1 MSKALR
7 ATLFGVLLCI
17 GGGAFDL
24 PSLYVPGV
32 GFIVVGLGSA
42 GWVWLAARGANVVRE
57 SGPATVQEEEPY
69 PLRLRVTRGA
79 VPPPGGELV
88 EPLLGKTL
96 PATDPRSRR
105 VRVNV
110 RFQRRG
116 RRHIEPARLV
126 IRDPLSLSVRE
137 TFSDPADVLVLPRI
151 EPVTVGAASSIAGL
165 ESVTGALTE
174 AAAELELHSLRPYRA
189 GAAASRIHWPT
200 VARTGVMMER
210 RLVAESDAR
219 PLVVLDPSNPP
230 GTAELDRAVRATA
243 SLVVHLARRAH
254 GCSLLLP
261 GQRRPIDL
269 DGELRGWPA
278 LHARLALLE
287 ASEGAP
293 RSRRLERS
301 GAVFWVSA
309 GGGSLPPGVKRS
321 GGGSYFISPVP
332 VSGRVPAFTVAG
344 CSGYRLGGASGDRRA
359 A

>member
-1 MSKALR
+1 MSRALR
-7 ATLFGVLLCI
+7 AAGFGVLLCI

-24 PSLYVPGV
+24 PSLYVPGI
-32 GFIVVGLGSA
+32 GLILVGLGSVS
-42 GWVWLAARGANVVRE
+42 WVWLAARGAGVVRE
-57 SGPATVQEEEPY
+57 HGPATVQEEDPY
-69 PLRLRVTRGA
+69 PLRLRVRRG
-79 VPPPGGELV
+79 VFPPPAGELV
-88 EPLLGKTL
+88 EPLLGRAL

-116 RRHIEPARLV
+116 RRIIEPARLV

-137 TFSDPADVLVLPRI
+137 TVSEAAEVLVLPRI
-151 EPVTVGAASSIAGL
+151 EPVQVAAASGMAGM
-165 ESVTGALTE
+165 EAVSGSLTE

-189 GAAASRIHWPT
+189 GAPASRIHWPT

-230 GTAELDRAVRATA
+230 SLDELDRAVRATA

-254 GCSLLLP
+254 GCALLLP
-261 GQRRPIDL
+261 GQRRPSDL

-287 ASEGAP
+287 ASEGPP

-301 GAVFWVSA
+301 GAVYWVSA
-309 GGGSLPPGVKRS
+309 GGGSLPPGVKR
-321 GGGSYFISPVP
+321 GGGAFFITPVP
-332 VSGRVPAFTVAG
+332 VSGRAAAFTVAG
-344 CSGYRLGGASGDRRA
+344 CAGYRLGSPRERRA

>member
-1 MSKALR
+1 MR
-7 ATLFGVLLCI
+7 G
-17 GGGAFDL
+17 
-24 PSLYVPGV
+24 SL
-32 GFIVVGLGSA
+32 
-42 GWVWLAARGANVVRE
+42 WVAVRE
-57 SGPATVQEEEPY
+57 AQSESAE
-69 PLRLRVTRGA
+69 
-79 VPPPGGELV
+79 
-88 EPLLGKTL
+88 
-96 PATDPRSRR
+96 
-105 VRVNV
+105 
-110 RFQRRG
+110 
-116 RRHIEPARLV
+116 
-126 IRDPLSLSVRE
+126 
-137 TFSDPADVLVLPRI
+137 VLILPRI
-151 EPVTVGAASSIAGL
+151 EAVTVGRASGMVGMETVS
-165 ESVTGALTE
+165 GALTE

-219 PLVVLDPSNPP
+219 PLVVLDPSHPP
-230 GTAELDRAVRATA
+230 SLEELDRAVRATA

-287 ASEGAP
+287 ASEGPP

-309 GGGSLPPGVKRS
+309 CGGSVPPAVKR
-321 GGGSYFISPVP
+321 GAGSYFISPVP
-332 VSGRVPAFTVAG
+332 VSGRAPAFTVAG
-344 CSGYRLGGASGDRRA
+344 CSGYRLGSPHQRRA